1 MLVLSRRS
9 DEKIVFPTLGME
21 LSILRV
27 QGNVVS
33 VGIDAPPDIHILRGE
48 IAADAR
54 STVARTRLSPALLS
68 HAMRNRLNKI
78 TLRLH
83 LLQRQLQVGN
93 EAEADRT
100 LAEVIEVLGG
110 LDHEATPSETIA
122 RPPLKGL
129 APKFR
134 VLVVEDDAN
143 ERELLAGLLTMNG
156 CECTTAADGLAAL
169 ECLSAGSRPDFVLL
183 DMRMPRCDGPQT
195 LRRIRNS
202 SRFDKLRVF
211 AISGTSRR
219 DLSIESGAQGVD
231 AWFAK
236 PLNPRS
242 LWDAMEQHRGQVAA
256 AN

>member
-1 MLVLSRRS
+1 
-9 DEKIVFPTLGME
+9 
-21 LSILRV
+21 
-27 QGNVVS
+27 
-33 VGIDAPPDIHILRGE
+33 
-48 IAADAR
+48 
-54 STVARTRLSPALLS
+54 
-68 HAMRNRLNKI
+68 MRNQLNKV

-83 LLQRQLQVGN
+83 LLQKQLQVGKV
-93 EAEADRT
+93 AEADRT
-100 LAEVIEVLGG
+100 LSEAIDVLGG
-110 LDHEATPSETIA
+110 LDREATPSDAIA
-122 RPPLKGL
+122 RPPLKES

-156 CECTTAADGLAAL
+156 CECITAADGLAAL
-169 ECLSAGSRPDFVLL
+169 EFLGAGVRPDFVLL

-202 SRFDKLRVF
+202 ARFEKLRVF
-211 AISGTSRR
+211 AISGTSPC
-219 DLSIESGAQGVD
+219 DLSIDAGPRGVD

-242 LWDAMEQHRGQVAA
+242 LWDAMEQHRSQVAA